1 MIRDVMQSSG
11 LAIYAEVGLVLF
23 LVAFVAMMARAMFMR
38 SGDVDAVSQIPLDD
52 APAPSEEV
60 ER

>member
-11 LAIYAEVGLVLF
+11 LAIYAEVGLILF
-23 LVAFVAMMARAMFMR
+23 ILAFVAMLARAMFMR
-38 SGDVDAVSQIPLDD
+38 RSDADAVSQIPLDD
-52 APAPSEEV
+52 APAQSEEV